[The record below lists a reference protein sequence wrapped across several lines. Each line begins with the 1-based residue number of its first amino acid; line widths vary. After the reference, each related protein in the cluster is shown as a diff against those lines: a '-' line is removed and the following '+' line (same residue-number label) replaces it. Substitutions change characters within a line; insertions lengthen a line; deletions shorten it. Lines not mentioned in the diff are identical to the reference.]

1 MTKKIVIIAPNRDV
15 DSWVKAL
22 KQQDDQLEV
31 EVYPQDTQRE
41 KTEFILT
48 WNPPQDV
55 FQNYPNLKV
64 IASMGAGVKHIFNN
78 NTVAEKIAVTKVVD
92 KQLEKDLG
100 VFVLAAA
107 LNHLRD
113 IPFYYAKQQESEW
126 QPKKYAR
133 PEETCVGI
141 LGFGTIGQ
149 AVGETLHKNDFKV
162 IGYANSPKNHEN
174 IKTFSGKDSF
184 TEFLQ
189 QSDILVCL
197 LPLTEETQGI
207 LAASV
212 FKQLKKG
219 AYLINV
225 GRGAHLN
232 ENDLLEAINNEQLSG
247 AALDVFQEEPLPQEH
262 IFWPHPKIDITP
274 HVASVT
280 HPKRVSKQII
290 ENYNRMQSEEKI
302 LHQIDKEKGY

>member
-1 MTKKIVIIAPNRDV
+1 MAKKIVIIAPNRDV
-15 DSWVKAL
+15 DAWVEAL
-22 KQQDDQLEV
+22 KQQDEKLQV

-48 WNPPQDV
+48 WNPPREV

-64 IASMGAGVKHIFNN
+64 VASMGAGVKHIFNN
-78 NTVAEKIAVTKVVD
+78 STIAENVVVTKVED

-100 VFVLAAA
+100 IFVLTSC

-113 IPFYYAKQQESEW
+113 ISFYYTKQQESEW
-126 QPKKYAR
+126 KPIKYVR

-149 AVGETLHKNDFKV
+149 AVGETLYKSDFKV
-162 IGYANSPKNHEN
+162 IGYANSNKNHKN
-174 IKTFSGKDSF
+174 IKTFVGKDAF

-189 QSDILVCL
+189 QCDILVCL
-197 LPLTEETQGI
+197 LPLTKETQGI
-207 LAASV
+207 LSASL

-225 GRGAHLN
+225 GRGAHLK
-232 ENDLLEAINNEQLSG
+232 ENDLLEAINNQQLSG

-262 IFWPHPKIDITP
+262 IFWSHPKITITP
-274 HVASVT
+274 HIASVT
-280 HPKRVSKQII
+280 HPKRVSKQIV
-290 ENYNRMQSEEKI
+290 ENYDRMQSEEKI
-302 LHQIDKEKGY
+302 LYQIDKQKGY